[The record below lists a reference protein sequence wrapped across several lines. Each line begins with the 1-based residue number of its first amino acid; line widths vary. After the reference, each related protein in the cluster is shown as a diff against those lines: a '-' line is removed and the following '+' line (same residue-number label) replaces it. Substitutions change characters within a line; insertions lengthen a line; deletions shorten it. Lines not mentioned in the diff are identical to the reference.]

1 MLRTLSS
8 GGSISIALRKLLWGG
23 RRESG
28 YIQVCN
34 KGARQSVWASEIIVK
49 QLGKP
54 DIKLR
59 NLAFFSVWEDA
70 SLWAHWI
77 NSFHMH
83 LSYLGPILFSC
94 WPCFLHSPSSSAIN
108 MRGGSIP
115 WITVLGILIHI
126 WRPEITDDCDISYLF
141 IWQEKFSF
149 YIWDPASYSCS
160 KAVNILSIPLSDCC
174 SFKGNVH
181 VLMFFASSSVFSTGP
196 CA

>member
-1 MLRTLSS
+1 MFRTPSLGQDLSS
-8 GGSISIALRKLLWGG
+8 SEKTAP
-23 RRESG
+23 RRQEGDSG
-28 YIQVCN
+28 YIQICN
-34 KGARQSVWASEIIVK
+34 KGSRQSEHQRSN
-49 QLGKP
+49 
-54 DIKLR
+54 IKLK
-59 NLAFFSVWEDA
+59 NLAFFVWKDA

-77 NSFHMH
+77 HSFHMH
-83 LSYLGPILFSC
+83 LSYLGPMLFSC

-115 WITVLGILIHI
+115 WITV